1 MTWTL
6 LDSGSLRAARYQ
18 EPELVLEVEFCDGA
32 IHRYFR
38 VPERTFQ
45 ELLRADSK
53 GRFFNLHIRKTF
65 PSQRIRRAGVNL
77 ILEVST
83 AGKSNKNRRS
93 SPMRSS
99 VTQIQTSKTL
109 WH

>member
-1 MTWTL
+1 MAWIL
-6 LDSGSLRAARYQ
+6 LDSGSLRAARYE

-32 IHRYFR
+32 IHRYSW

-65 PSQRIRRAGVNL
+65 PSHRIRRAGANSISGVP
-77 ILEVST
+77 T
-83 AGKSNKNRRS
+83 AG
-93 SPMRSS
+93 
-99 VTQIQTSKTL
+99 T
-109 WH
+109 

>member
-1 MTWTL
+1 MAWIL

-32 IHRYFR
+32 IHRYSR

-65 PSQRIRRAGVNL
+65 PSHRIRHAGANS
-77 ILEVST
+77 ISGGT
-83 AGKSNKNRRS
+83 NSG
-93 SPMRSS
+93 
-99 VTQIQTSKTL
+99 
-109 WH
+109 